1 MPHVL
6 ASSGFHA
13 PEVQGVLCARDGIVV
28 VCRLSVETHERHLPS
43 VGVRRDDHLGLL
55 GEIYGRL
62 RSVQCLHDDFAH
74 AAHVGRHT
82 NGAMVEPLESY
93 IEFQVGGA
101 LRLEGVAQ
109 DFDGKVEQG
118 VACAIVGVV
127 ELQIARKEG
136 NDASQIL
143 FRNMSIGIVGYGCLS
158 NWSSRFYLYRWHL
171 GMEARRG

>member
-1 MPHVL
+1 M
-6 ASSGFHA
+6 
-13 PEVQGVLCARDGIVV
+13 
-28 VCRLSVETHERHLPS
+28 
-43 VGVRRDDHLGLL
+43 
-55 GEIYGRL
+55 
-62 RSVQCLHDDFAH
+62 QCLHDDFAH

-143 FRNMSIGIVGYGCLS
+143 FRNMSIGIV
-158 NWSSRFYLYRWHL
+158 R
-171 GMEARRG
+171 